1 MKGLFKLLTV
11 LYIIFPLIVV
21 PVIALKASNW
31 YYLIGIVLY
40 YISIYLVAIKQKI
53 IFLIPAFFYIWFWN
67 TFGFGI
73 MTYAFFSLMCLLT
86 GAMFYLLIEKVDK
99 FINKTLPENKEALE
113 YELKMQEVEKKIEQ
127 FRQSNPTTKIT
138 QELMERI
145 RNQVFFK

>member
-86 GAMFYLLIEKVDK
+86 GAIFYLLIEKVDK